1 MGQLDFALLNAFP
14 WILLSS
20 VIEAGALTLLR
31 IGGKWNIIYAAAI
44 FACAVVPLLSKALE
58 WQGIGTVNFVWNVF
72 STILMFTIG
81 YFFFEEKLTYL
92 KGVGISF
99 ALFGISI
106 LLLVE

>member
-44 FACAVVPLLSKALE
+44 FACAVVPLL
-58 WQGIGTVNFVWNVF
+58 N
-72 STILMFTIG
+72 
-81 YFFFEEKLTYL
+81 
-92 KGVGISF
+92 
-99 ALFGISI
+99 
-106 LLLVE
+106 

>member
-58 WQGIGTVNFVWNVF
+58 WQGIGIVNFVWNVF
-72 STILMFTIG
+72 STILMFAIG
-81 YFFFEEKLTYL
+81 YLFFEEKLTYL
-92 KGVGISF
+92 KAVGVSS

>member
-14 WILLSS
+14 WIMLSS
-20 VIEAGALTLLR
+20 IVEAAALTLLR
-31 IGGKWNIIYAAAI
+31 IGGKWNIIYSAAI

-81 YFFFEEKLTYL
+81 YLFFEEKLTYL
-92 KGVGISF
+92 KAVGVSC

>member
-58 WQGIGTVNFVWNVF
+58 WQGIGIVNFVWNVF
-72 STILMFTIG
+72 STILMFAIG
-81 YFFFEEKLTYL
+81 YFFFDETFTYL
-92 KGVGISF
+92 KAVGVSC

>member
-58 WQGIGTVNFVWNVF
+58 WQGIGIVNFVWNIF
-72 STILMFTIG
+72 STILMFAIG
-81 YFFFEEKLTYL
+81 YFFFDEKFTYL
-92 KGVGISF
+92 KAVGISC

>member
-20 VIEAGALTLLR
+20 VIDAGALTLLR

-58 WQGIGTVNFVWNVF
+58 WQGIGIVNFVWNVF
-72 STILMFTIG
+72 STILMFAIG
-81 YFFFEEKLTYL
+81 YFFFDETFTYL
-92 KGVGISF
+92 KAVGVSC

>member
-14 WILLSS
+14 WIGILSL
-20 VIEAGALTLLR
+20 IEAVGLSLLR

-44 FACAVVPLLSKALE
+44 YACFVVPLLAKALE
-58 WQGIGTVNFVWNVF
+58 WQGIGMVNFIWNIF
-72 STILMFTIG
+72 STLMMFAIG

-92 KGVGISF
+92 KAIGVFCS
-99 ALFGISI
+99 LFGISI

>member
-58 WQGIGTVNFVWNVF
+58 WQGIGIVNFVWNVF
-72 STILMFTIG
+72 STILMFAIG
-81 YFFFEEKLTYL
+81 YFFFYEKFTYL
-92 KGVGISF
+92 KAVGVSC

>member
-58 WQGIGTVNFVWNVF
+58 SNLPKNDRK
-72 STILMFTIG
+72 TIDPCVSH
-81 YFFFEEKLTYL
+81 EKGCH
-92 KGVGISF
+92 KISSV
-99 ALFGISI
+99 L
-106 LLLVE
+106 

>member
-58 WQGIGTVNFVWNVF
+58 WQGIGIVNFVWNVL
-72 STILMFTIG
+72 STIIMFTIG

-92 KGVGISF
+92 KAVGVFCS
-99 ALFGISI
+99 LFGIGI